1 LQEFRLSATYTQP
14 PLPILDPQAFTT
26 VRTAIE
32 QAFSTHGVANF
43 LRSLERAK
51 VRIRSFEEVLGKG
64 LLGST
69 AGASYAA
76 LDNND
81 QGQIRELYLASLER
95 IPQDLRDKYF
105 KLYAYY

>member
-1 LQEFRLSATYTQP
+1 MSTTYSQP
-14 PLPILDPQAFTT
+14 VLPIHAPSTFGA
-26 VRTAIE
+26 VHAAIE
-32 QAFSTHGVANF
+32 QAFSSNGVAEF

-51 VRIRSFEEVLGKG
+51 ARIRNFEEVLGKG
-64 LLGST
+64 LLGSA

-81 QGQIRELYLASLER
+81 QGQIREFYLASLER
-95 IPQDLRDKYF
+95 IPQDLRTKYF